1 MDPIFEAVLGSDKA
15 VAQLLRKSPELSQAR
30 VGQDHLVETIP
41 HWLYVGDTP
50 LHLAA
55 AALRTGA
62 AKLLL
67 ESGASAN
74 AENRR
79 GATPLHYAC
88 DPRPKSGGT
97 WDPAKQGELIE
108 LLVQHGAKPDQVDRG
123 GASALHRAVRA
134 RSPAAVRQLLKAG
147 ARVDIRLGKSGS
159 TPIHLAV
166 QSTGASGTA
175 GAVSEQLEIIVML
188 LQHGADPAS
197 KDARGRSALDWA
209 TNERVSAALQES
221 PDQSLGRKGSSSKV
235 GRAGRRGRP
244 TSG

>member
-1 MDPIFEAVLGSDKA
+1 MGPIFEAILGSDKA
-15 VAQLLRKSPELSQAR
+15 VAQLLRKSPDLSQAR
-30 VGQDHLVETIP
+30 VEQDHLVETIP

-67 ESGASAN
+67 DCGANAN

-97 WDPAKQGELIE
+97 WDPAKQEELIE
-108 LLVQHGAKPDQVDRG
+108 LLVQHGSNLEKVDRG

-147 ARVDIRLGKSGS
+147 ARVDIRLGKRGS

-175 GAVSEQLEIIVML
+175 GAISEQLEIIVML
-188 LQHGADPAS
+188 LRHGADPAA

-221 PDQSLGRKGSSSKV
+221 PDQSLGRKGSSSKGV
-235 GRAGRRGRP
+235 TAGIC
-244 TSG
+244 

>member
-1 MDPIFEAVLGSDKA
+1 MDPIFEAVLDHDKA

-55 AALRTGA
+55 AALRTRA
-62 AKLLL
+62 AKILI
-67 ESGASAN
+67 ENGANAN

-97 WDPAKQGELIE
+97 WDPARQEELID
-108 LLVQHGAKPDQVDRG
+108 LLVQHGAKLEKVDRG

-134 RSPAAVRQLLKAG
+134 RSPVAVRQILKAG
-147 ARVDIRLGKSGS
+147 ARVDTRLGKRGS

-188 LQHGADPAS
+188 LQHGADPAA

-209 TNERVSAALQES
+209 TNERVSAALQKS
-221 PDQSLGRKGSSSKV
+221 PHRS
-235 GRAGRRGRP
+235 RGRI
-244 TSG
+244 

>member
-1 MDPIFEAVLGSDKA
+1 MDPIFDAVLDSDSA
-15 VAQLLRKSPELSQAR
+15 VAQLLGKSPDLSRAR
-30 VGQDHLVETIP
+30 VGQDYLVETIP

-55 AALRTGA
+55 AALRTAA

-67 ESGASAN
+67 ESGANPN

-97 WDPAKQGELIE
+97 WDPGKQGELIE
-108 LLVQHGAKPDQVDRG
+108 LLVQHGAKLDQIDRG

-134 RSPAAVRQLLKAG
+134 RSPAAVCQLLKAG

-175 GAVSEQLEIIVML
+175 GTVSEQLEIIAML
-188 LQHGADPAS
+188 LQHGADPAA

-209 TNERVSAALQES
+209 TNDQVSAALQKS
-221 PDQSLGRKGSSSKV
+221 PDSPLGRKGGS
-235 GRAGRRGRP
+235 
-244 TSG
+244 

>member
-1 MDPIFEAVLGSDKA
+1 MDPIFEAILESDRA
-15 VAQLLRKSPELSQAR
+15 IAQLLRKSPDLSQAR
-30 VGQDHLVETIP
+30 IGQDHLVETIP
-41 HWLYVGDTP
+41 HWLYRGDTP

-67 ESGASAN
+67 ENGAKAN

-108 LLVQHGAKPDQVDRG
+108 LLVQQGAKLDQVDKG

-147 ARVDIRLGKSGS
+147 ARVDIRLGKNGS

-166 QSTGASGTA
+166 QSTGAGGTA
-175 GAVSEQLEIIVML
+175 GAVSEQLEIIEIL
-188 LQHGADPAS
+188 LEHGADPAA
-197 KDARGRSALDWA
+197 KDDRGRSALDWA
-209 TNERVSAALQES
+209 TNERVSAALQKSAE
-221 PDQSLGRKGSSSKV
+221 R
-235 GRAGRRGRP
+235 
-244 TSG
+244 

>member
-1 MDPIFEAVLGSDKA
+1 MDPIFDAVLGSDKE
-15 VAQLLRKSPELSQAR
+15 VARLLRKSPDLSQAR
-30 VGQDHLVETIP
+30 IGQDYLVETIP

-55 AALRTGA
+55 AALRTEA

-67 ESGASAN
+67 ECGASPN

-97 WDPAKQGELIE
+97 WNPAKQGQLIE
-108 LLVQHGAKPDQVDRG
+108 LLVQYGAKLDQVDRG

-134 RSPAAVRQLLKAG
+134 RSPEAVRHLLKAG
-147 ARVDIRLGKSGS
+147 ARVDVRLGKRGS

-166 QSTGASGTA
+166 QSTGAGGTA
-175 GAVSEQLEIIVML
+175 GAVSEQLEIIAML
-188 LQHGADPAS
+188 LQHGADPAA
-197 KDARGRSALDWA
+197 KDANGRSALDWA
-209 TNERVSAALQES
+209 TNERVSAALQKK
-221 PDQSLGRKGSSSKV
+221 PDQ
-235 GRAGRRGRP
+235 
-244 TSG
+244 

>member
-15 VAQLLRKSPELSQAR
+15 VAQLLRKSPDLSQAR
-30 VGQDHLVETIP
+30 VGQDHLVESIP

-67 ESGASAN
+67 ESGANAN
-74 AENRR
+74 SENRR

-97 WDPAKQGELIE
+97 WDQTKQGELID
-108 LLVQHGAKPDQVDRG
+108 LLVRHGAKLEQVDRG

-134 RSPAAVRQLLKAG
+134 RSPVAVRQLLKAG
-147 ARVDIRLGKSGS
+147 ARVDIRLGKRGS
-159 TPIHLAV
+159 MPIHLAT

-197 KDARGRSALDWA
+197 KDARGRSAIDWA

-221 PDQSLGRKGSSSKV
+221 PDQSSDRKGSSSKV